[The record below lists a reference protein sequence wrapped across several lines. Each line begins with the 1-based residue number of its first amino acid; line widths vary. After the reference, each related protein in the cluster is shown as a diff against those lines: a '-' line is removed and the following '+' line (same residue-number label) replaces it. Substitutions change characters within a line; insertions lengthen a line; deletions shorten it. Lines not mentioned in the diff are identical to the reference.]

1 MSTLWRDRKAYPG
14 QLLTT
19 LRSIKAILTHLS
31 LWTSAVFIRIP
42 MSETPL
48 EPSPP
53 TKAIPHTLVAFTTQ
67 GMVVSRYKTKEAA
80 LFFQSFLRLIKID
93 SKVFPLDVVH

>member
-1 MSTLWRDRKAYPG
+1 M
-14 QLLTT
+14 TT
-19 LRSIKAILTHLS
+19 LRPIEAIKAILTHLS
-31 LWTSAVFIRIP
+31 LWTSAVFIRI
-42 MSETPL
+42 EPL

-53 TKAIPHTLVAFTTQ
+53 TKPIPHTLVAFTSQ